1 MCALS
6 NNNFNALVEIYHV
19 CYLSYHTYICVPFEV
34 QFLVLHRVERLL
46 TEFTRE
52 LRLVVY
58 HSVLGDVRFLI
69 CTIPDIKMSLRTVS
83 VIKLIQ
89 NIEKALA

>member
-1 MCALS
+1 M
-6 NNNFNALVEIYHV
+6 
-19 CYLSYHTYICVPFEV
+19 
-34 QFLVLHRVERLL
+34 QFFILHRVERLL

-69 CTIPDIKMSLRTVS
+69 CTFPDIKMSLCTVS
-83 VIKLIQ
+83 VIKLIK
-89 NIEKALA
+89 NIKEALA